1 MNPQDFEKLIK
12 LLRMNTLAQ
21 GAVFVIVMVVVMAAI
36 APLLPIHDPTEEDL
50 SRALRPPT
58 FMRGGSPQHML
69 GTDYLGRDILSRTVW
84 GTRTSLFIGLSG
96 MALAL
101 CVGVPLGLL
110 SGYYGG
116 RFDAVVMRA
125 FDMILSLPLLLTA
138 IAVLA
143 IVGRSSAM
151 VIGILGVMS
160 SPWFART
167 VRSRVISVR
176 AEEYVLAAIAIGA
189 GPTQIIVRH
198 VAPNVMAP
206 VLILSTLWF
215 GTMVILESSL
225 SFLGLTKQHISWGFM
240 VAESKDYFA
249 SSWWTITV
257 PGLCI
262 LVTVLSANV
271 LGDLLRDTL
280 DPRLVAYGGPAES
293 RKATRP

>member
-1 MNPQDFEKLIK
+1 MLIIV
-12 LLRMNTLAQ
+12 
-21 GAVFVIVMVVVMAAI
+21 AVGLIAVV
-36 APLLPIHDPTEEDL
+36 APLLPVHDPTEQDL
-50 SRALRPPT
+50 SSALRPPA
-58 FMRGGSPQHML
+58 FMDGGSLKHIL

-84 GTRTSLFIGLSG
+84 GTRTSVFIGLTG
-96 MALAL
+96 MVLAL
-101 CVGVPLGLL
+101 GIGAPLGLL

-116 RFDAVVMRA
+116 RFDDVVMRA
-125 FDMILSLPLLLTA
+125 FDIILSLPLLLTA

-143 IVGRSSAM
+143 TVGRSSAM

-167 VRSRVISVR
+167 VRSRVLGVK

-189 GPTQIIVRH
+189 RPTHVILRH
-198 VAPNVMAP
+198 VAPNAMAP

-215 GTMVILESSL
+215 GTIVILESSL

-240 VAESKDYFA
+240 VAENKDYFA
-249 SSWWTITV
+249 SSWWTISV

-262 LVTVLSANV
+262 LLTVLSANV

-280 DPRLVAYGGPAES
+280 DPRLVAYEAPAVPGKVA
-293 RKATRP
+293 RR